1 MFIYSV
7 SIFAQNTGE
16 LKLVDASGGE
26 VLTYNITDDKIYVSV
41 LDNDYP
47 SEVMVRIGSPVDTL
61 EITLDRESAGVYIG
75 DLSIA
80 ESSEGNNS
88 DQVLQAPRGSEL
100 EASYIDA
107 SDSFG
112 NQKEIKDTAYF
123 GVTLV
128 SGTYSSDKT
137 WRKSESPYLVT
148 GDVEVNNGAKLT
160 IEPGVEVRFTAP
172 SELASGDDQSSG
184 QDPNRSE
191 LRLNNNSKLEAK
203 GTLDEPIVLK
213 SNRSNAMAGDW
224 WGIYSTGRSSKV
236 TIRHV
241 HLSDSRYGL
250 YMRDVGGSVL
260 DTISIDNSRIRNIQD
275 RSIRI
280 HDGISTHIRMSG
292 NEFDRGVELGWMYD
306 WSETPLSIEIRGNNF
321 LNAELSIST
330 EQNDDQDDFEVEIK
344 ENNNISRVYVYGAS
358 QLISQGNK
366 ISSSYNV
373 HWLDQIYS
381 RRDSLVSQ
389 NAEWT
394 GWYAERVKQAKISH
408 TYVTGYDQGIYLE
421 NSEVVIDSSVIT
433 GNSANGITVVT
444 NFDNLSRV
452 DTVRYSTITGNGSDG
467 IVVNDYGR
475 LVANYNN
482 IYDNNGYEY
491 RNNSTKWEE
500 VDARYNWWGENTTT
514 EMNEG
519 GNPKNLDE
527 IYDVYDDNGLGL
539 VNYSGWLDVSDG
551 TPSVSSGSAGE
562 LKLVD
567 ASGGEVLTYNITDDK
582 IYVSV
587 LDNDDPSEVMVRIGS
602 PVDTLEITLDRESAG
617 VYIGDLSI
625 AESSEGNNSDQVLQA
640 PRGSE
645 LEASYIDASDS
656 FGNQKEIKD
665 TAYFGVTLVSGTY
678 SSDKT
683 WRKSE
688 SPYLVTGDVEVNNGA
703 KLTIEPGVEVRFTA
717 PSELASGD
725 DQSSGQD
732 PNRSELRLNNNSK
745 LEAKG
750 TLDEPIVLKSNRSNA
765 MAGDWWGIYSTGRSS
780 KVTIRHVHLS
790 DSRYGLYM
798 RDVGGSVL
806 DTISIDNSRIRNIQD
821 RSIRIHDGISTH
833 IRMSGNEF
841 DRGVEL
847 GWMYDWSETPLS
859 IEIRGNNFLNAELS
873 ISTEQNDDQDDFEVE
888 IKENNN
894 ISRVYVYGASQ
905 LISQGNK
912 ISSSY
917 NVHWL
922 DQIYSR
928 RDSLV
933 SQNAEWTGWYAE
945 RVKQAKISHTYV
957 TGYDQG
963 IYLENSEVVIDSS
976 VITGNSANGITVV
989 TNFDN
994 LSRVDTVR
1002 YSTIT
1007 GNGSDGIVV
1016 NDYGRLVAN
1025 YNNIYD
1031 NNGYEYR
1038 NNSTKWEEVDAR
1050 YNWWGKNTTTEMN
1063 EGGNPKNLDEI
1074 YDVYDDNGLGLV
1086 NYSGWLDVSDGTP
1099 SVSSGSSGELKLVD
1113 ASGGEVLTYNIT
1125 DDKIYVSVLDN
1136 DDPSEVMVRIGSPVD
1151 TLEITLDR
1159 ESAGV
1164 YIGDLS
1170 IAESSEGNNSDQVLQ
1185 APRGSE
1191 LEASYIDASDSFGNQ
1206 KEIKDT
1212 AYFGVTLVSGTYS
1225 SDKTWRKS
1233 ESPYLVTGDVEVN
1246 NGAKLTIEPGVEV
1259 RFTAPS
1265 ELASGDDQSSGQD
1278 PNRSELRLNNNSKLE
1293 AKGTLDEPIV
1303 LKSNRSNAMAG
1314 DWWGI
1319 YSTGRSSKV
1328 TIRHVHLSDS
1338 RYGLYMRDVGGS
1350 VLDTISIDN
1359 SRIRNIQDRS
1369 IRIHDGISTHIRMSG
1384 NEFDRGVE
1392 LGWMY
1397 DWSETP
1403 LSIEIRGN
1411 NFLNAELS
1419 ISTEQNDDQDDL
1431 RLR

>member
-1 MFIYSV
+1 MENRKKIMRILTVSLIMFIYSV

-41 LDNDYP
+41 LDNDDP

-1050 YNWWGKNTTTEMN
+1050 YNWWGENTTTEMN

-1086 NYSGWLDVSDGTP
+1086 NYSGWLDEEFEV
-1099 SVSSGSSGELKLVD
+1099 VIVD
-1113 ASGGEVLTYNIT
+1113 PK
-1125 DDKIYVSVLDN
+1125 DKIYLNIEDVITHVS
-1136 DDPSEVMVRIGSPVD
+1136 D
-1151 TLEITLDR
+1151 TTYTSIQLSNLGNRTISSYQFAIEYDHELMDIVVVENQTGLSKDFDIFTNEITLGKLFI
-1159 ESAGV
+1159 AG
-1164 YIGDLS
+1164 I
-1170 IAESSEGNNSDQVLQ
+1170 SSSGADITFDGTLLELTITYKKGGTSEISF
-1185 APRGSE
+1185 SE
-1191 LEASYIDASDSFGNQ
+1191 LLVNEGDP
-1206 KEIKDT
+1206 EVV
-1212 AYFGVTLVSGTYS
+1212 GVTAQVSIT
-1225 SDKTWRKS
+1225 DIIC
-1233 ESPYLVTGDVEVN
+1233 GDVTN
-1246 NGAKLTIEPGVEV
+1246 DLTIS
-1259 RFTAPS
+1259 A
-1265 ELASGDDQSSGQD
+1265 
-1278 PNRSELRLNNNSKLE
+1278 
-1293 AKGTLDEPIV
+1293 LD
-1303 LKSNRSNAMAG
+1303 A
-1314 DWWGI
+1314 
-1319 YSTGRSSKV
+1319 
-1328 TIRHVHLSDS
+1328 
-1338 RYGLYMRDVGGS
+1338 
-1350 VLDTISIDN
+1350 
-1359 SRIRNIQDRS
+1359 
-1369 IRIHDGISTHIRMSG
+1369 
-1384 NEFDRGVE
+1384 
-1392 LGWMY
+1392 
-1397 DWSETP
+1397 
-1403 LSIEIRGN
+1403 
-1411 NFLNAELS
+1411 
-1419 ISTEQNDDQDDL
+1419 
-1431 RLR
+1431 